1 MAPFPGH
8 GMLQNPMDETVACTS
23 AFLLLAH
30 EVFSMEVLAKK
41 QQVQMNSVG
50 MYSEMSAYWCMEMGE
65 VLSGAGTS
73 RSAPQVGK
81 IRYRLGDKYILARI
95 AGLVPAWLSPG

>member
-1 MAPFPGH
+1 MKLQILPLAQKCLVYKWDAATIQTPLGYPRQVSNASMAPFPGH

-50 MYSEMSAYWCMEMGE
+50 MYSEMSAHWCMEM
-65 VLSGAGTS
+65 A
-73 RSAPQVGK
+73 
-81 IRYRLGDKYILARI
+81 
-95 AGLVPAWLSPG
+95 